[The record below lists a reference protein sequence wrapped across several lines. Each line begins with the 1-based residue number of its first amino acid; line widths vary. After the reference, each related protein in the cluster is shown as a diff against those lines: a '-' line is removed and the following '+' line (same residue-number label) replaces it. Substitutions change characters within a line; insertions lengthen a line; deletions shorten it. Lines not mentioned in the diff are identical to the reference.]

1 MRSKCC
7 AAGVSALAVL
17 RLASALLL
25 VAMVLLQ
32 SQCGDAW
39 PYRQQRKR
47 TEQGVARKEEE
58 LPLYLTPYIVQ
69 GKVRDA
75 RERSRVG
82 AISGSPDIE
91 SYAGFLTVRE
101 RQSNHLFF
109 WFFPA
114 IVSIQAAPAKGHGS
128 HINKSLQRRAV
139 HGLHMGD
146 MSVRSRS
153 QEYSTG
159 PFFVQKKHP
168 GGPAPLVLWLQGGPG
183 VPSVMGA
190 LVEHG
195 PLRAI
200 ADGTT
205 AFRAHTWAHEASVVY
220 VDQPVGTGFSHSHDG
235 VDDRWYCANASDAAA
250 DLYEFMGQ
258 FCVIFAECHRADFFI
273 AAESYAGTIT
283 HAITRLNGSASETCL
298 VLNSLPHLKGLVL
311 ASPFVDPENQLD
323 NSELLHQTGF
333 LTDAQ
338 AALLWEQYNR
348 VVRLIRRGNYTTAK
362 DLLEDI
368 IDGNPTVSTT
378 LFANLTGL
386 RQAYDLDLTHAPAI
400 FTAYEQ
406 FVERAEVR
414 RALHVGR
421 QLVFMTDG
429 DAVTHSMYADILVS
443 YKHQLADLLDQD
455 LKVLVYGGQKDLLT
469 PLSSVERFMKTVNWK
484 GQREYV
490 TTPRTPWRMGTD
502 QVLGYYRHVHNYTEV
517 GIDVLLR

>member
-1 MRSKCC
+1 MRRSCD
-7 AAGVSALAVL
+7 AGVSTLAVIRQAGALLLAVL
-17 RLASALLL
+17 
-25 VAMVLLQ
+25 VLLQ
-32 SQCGDAW
+32 CQCGDAW
-39 PYRQQRKR
+39 PYRHQRKR
-47 TEQGVARKEEE
+47 AGPGATRNEEE
-58 LPLYLTPYIVQ
+58 LPLYLTPYVVQ
-69 GKVRDA
+69 GRVRDA

-82 AISGSPDIE
+82 AIGGSPDIE

-101 RQSNHLFF
+101 RQLNHLFF

-114 IVSIQAAPAKGHGS
+114 I
-128 HINKSLQRRAV
+128 
-139 HGLHMGD
+139 
-146 MSVRSRS
+146 
-153 QEYSTG
+153 
-159 PFFVQKKHP
+159 KKHP

-205 AFRAHTWAHEASVVY
+205 AFRAHTWAQEASVVY

-235 VDDRWYCANASDAAA
+235 VDDGWYCANASDAAA

-273 AAESYAGTIT
+273 AAESYAAKFALTLAT
-283 HAITRLNGSASETCL
+283 MMNMMRDED
-298 VLNSLPHLKGLVL
+298 SLPRLKGLVL

-362 DLLEDI
+362 DLLEVI

-378 LFANLTGL
+378 LFGNLTGL
-386 RQAYDLDLTHAPAI
+386 RQAYDLDLTYPPAI
-400 FTAYEQ
+400 FSGYEQ

-421 QLVFMTDG
+421 QLVFVADG
-429 DAVTHSMYADILVS
+429 DAVTHGMYADILVS

-455 LKVLVYGGQKDLLT
+455 LKVLVYCGQKDLLT

-484 GQREYV
+484 GQRMYA
-490 TTPRTPWRMGTD
+490 TTPRLPWRLGTD

-517 GIDVLLR
+517 LVRGAGHVTAFDKPKEVLALVTRFIYGAPIDDAR